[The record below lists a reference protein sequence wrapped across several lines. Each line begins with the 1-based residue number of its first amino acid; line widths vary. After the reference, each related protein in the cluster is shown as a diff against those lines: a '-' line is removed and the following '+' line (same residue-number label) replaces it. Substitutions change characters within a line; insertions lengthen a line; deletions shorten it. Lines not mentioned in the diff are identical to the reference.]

1 MLRLYLRA
9 GIPLFL
15 LLALPMLVIRAQR
28 YDDSD
33 VRELLLNNGCAAPCF
48 LGIQPGITTAND
60 ALAILRNSQWVDS
73 ASIAYRDSDY
83 GGGAVWSWTK
93 LASPLLGK
101 KQGGFVS
108 SPRNGVQV
116 VDLLRITTVVAS
128 GDAYLILGTSPF
140 TMIGETGMRDEAY
153 VARFYPEHGI
163 SVWSNFRCPS
173 LNDRIWRRPIMVQF
187 RISGAT
193 PQTITPASTC

>member
-1 MLRLYLRA
+1 MLRLYLRV

-15 LLALPMLVIRAQR
+15 LLALPMLVIRAQQ
-28 YDDSD
+28 YNDSR
-33 VRELLLNNGCAAPCF
+33 VRELLLNNGCDAPCF
-48 LGIQPGITTAND
+48 LGIQPGITTAEE
-60 ALAILRNSQWVDS
+60 ALALLRASQWVES

-93 LASPLLGK
+93 QASPLLGK
-101 KQGGFVS
+101 KQGGFVT

-116 VDLLRITTVVAS
+116 IDLLRITTVVAS
-128 GDAYLILGTSPF
+128 GDAYLTLGISPY

-173 LNDRIWRRPIMVQF
+173 LNDHIWGRPIMVQF
-187 RISGAT
+187 RISGVT
-193 PQTITPASTC
+193 PQIITPASTC